1 LTIFTAQP
9 KNRNKPFL
17 AGGRNHPV
25 KFGKLR
31 LLSLLFIGATFVL
44 IGCGSGFAVKVEDIP
59 RLSLFKEKPA
69 EFVSDEGERVTV
81 EEKFNPRL
89 RMKLRSGYTLY
100 APLELVEV
108 RDDVIHLAKGKFMHH
123 RTFSDRTVPVSHVES
138 VQISLEGYVPPDWD
152 PTWGLALNLGGMGG
166 LIGVGA
172 QFFPWD
178 WLVIETGIV
187 NSFVLGVGIHTGLR
201 LRPIKLGRFVPFV
214 GGSVLSLIKFAFSSH
229 DEVEASPDVAV
240 CPRAGVD
247 IEFFN
252 GRFLLGFE
260 IDLVLFSS
268 LKESGFDSTDMHL
281 WGGMSLVWLF

>member
-1 LTIFTAQP
+1 
-9 KNRNKPFL
+9 
-17 AGGRNHPV
+17 V
-25 KFGKLR
+25 KFGKSR
-31 LLSLLFIGATFVL
+31 LLSLLFIVATFVL
-44 IGCGSGFAVKVEDIP
+44 VGCGSRFAVKVEDIP
-59 RLSLFKEKPA
+59 RLSHFREKPTSFLA
-69 EFVSDEGERVTV
+69 DNGEQVMV
-81 EEKFNPRL
+81 EERFNPRL
-89 RMKLRSGYTLY
+89 RLKLKSGYTVH
-100 APLELVEV
+100 APVEMVEV
-108 RDDVIHLAKGKFMHH
+108 RDEVIHVAKGKFMHH
-123 RTFSDRTVPVSHVES
+123 RPFINRTIKISHVES
-138 VQISLEGYVPPDWD
+138 VQISLWGYVPPDWD